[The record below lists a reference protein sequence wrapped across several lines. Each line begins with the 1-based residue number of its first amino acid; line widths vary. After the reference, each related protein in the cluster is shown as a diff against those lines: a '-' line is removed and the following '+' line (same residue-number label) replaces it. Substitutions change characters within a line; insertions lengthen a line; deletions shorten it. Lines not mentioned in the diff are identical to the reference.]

1 MQQFNKQQMDLNN
14 GTYTKIALFVVIMCG
29 FYYVVNTFSA
39 PRPYPY
45 YPQQQNGGYGTQ
57 GNSQVVMQQP
67 SMQPS
72 TPDIGNVYDAIH
84 KFDTAKVIDPLQDP
98 ITRNSLL
105 NYGLPYDSYR
115 QVGTLKCI
123 YEDPPLSKK
132 EMWDARY
139 GTDNTYD
146 GVQSAPV
153 ANSNNNSDDESTNS
167 RDGNGNRKK
176 KPRCKMGKC
185 KKDKVKVETFINTGA
200 YNDIL
205 PLYGMQS
212 NINTNIWFYYTIIS
226 DGNNS
231 IKIMLNQPNN
241 SGTTELWTGSQVYIP
256 ELNKTYEAI
265 VNQTIFMT
273 YG

>member
-1 MQQFNKQQMDLNN
+1 MELNN

-45 YPQQQNGGYGTQ
+45 YPQQQNGNGN

-67 SMQPS
+67 NMPQ
-72 TPDIGNVYDAIH
+72 TPDMGNVYDAIH

-123 YEDPPLSKK
+123 GEDPPLSKK

-139 GTDNTYD
+139 ENDYEDNTYD
-146 GVQSAPV
+146 GVQLAIT
-153 ANSNNNSDDESTNS
+153 NDDESTN
-167 RDGNGNRKK
+167 RDNGKK
-176 KPRCKMGKC
+176 KDKNKCKKGKC
-185 KKDKVKVETFINTGA
+185 KKNKVKVETFINNS

-212 NINTNIWFYYTIIS
+212 NIITNIWFYYTIIS

-241 SGTTELWTGSQVYIP
+241 SGTTELWTGSVVYIP
-256 ELNKTYEAI
+256 ELNKTYEAV

>member
-1 MQQFNKQQMDLNN
+1 MDSDLI
-14 GTYTKIALFVVIMCG
+14 TKIAIFTVIMCS
-29 FYYVVNTFSA
+29 FYYVINSRAT

-45 YPQQQNGGYGTQ
+45 YPQKQGGNVVIQQPTNQ
-57 GNSQVVMQQP
+57 QLPQQQP
-67 SMQPS
+67 SYPS
-72 TPDIGNVYDAIH
+72 VDGVYDAIH
-84 KFDTAKVIDPLQDP
+84 KFDTAKIIDPLQDP

-123 YEDPPLSKK
+123 YEDPPLTKR
-132 EMWDARY
+132 ELYEER
-139 GTDNTYD
+139 
-146 GVQSAPV
+146 
-153 ANSNNNSDDESTNS
+153 NNYFDDEYTY
-167 RDGNGNRKK
+167 NGVEKALPQTVTSHSPPVPQMESSPTVITDRKK
-176 KPRCKMGKC
+176 KCRKC
-185 KKDKVKVETFINTGA
+185 KDKKVKVENFISGQ

-212 NINTNIWFYYTIIS
+212 NINTNIWFYYTTIS
-226 DGNNS
+226 DGNNT
-231 IKIMLNQPNN
+231 IKIMLNPPNN
-241 SGTTELWTGSQVYIP
+241 GGTTELWTGSVIYIP